1 MNAAMAEAF
10 CPYVGLQPYTEAERD
25 YFFGRERDQRIISAN
40 LYAAPL
46 TVLYGASGVGKSSV
60 LLAGVLPYLRTKPR
74 TAVVIFREW
83 QRGSFLEALKFKCL
97 EAVVAAQ
104 QEPLIIDLTLPFD
117 ELLYT
122 ATQAFAGSI
131 LILFDQFEE
140 YFLYHPES
148 EAGNTFDIEFARAV
162 NREEVDASFLIAL
175 RDDGL
180 SKLDR
185 FRARIPNLLGNTLR
199 LQHLTAADAEAA
211 IRKPLEVY
219 NERFSASLTPI
230 TIEDE
235 LVHAITAQVKTGQVL
250 LNQSGGVG
258 HARTHDETIRIE
270 APFLQLVMTR
280 LWEEEMLANS
290 RVLRLSTFQ
299 QLGGAQ
305 EIVRTHLDGVMAKL
319 DAAEQEVCSHF
330 FDRLVT
336 PSGSK
341 VACRVDDL
349 TKWAKD
355 LAPHVPSVLMNL
367 SDNRILRSVANPG
380 EQYTASSYE
389 VYHDVLAPAILDWR
403 VRYVHEQERAKAEQR
418 AVAEVAAQQKEA
430 IRQKELEHAQALFQ
444 EQRRRVKVSRWMSVA
459 LAVMLLF
466 AAVGWGWALEQARRA
481 SSNELA
487 ARVINNLDADPELGI
502 LLALHAVTKTV
513 TPDSENAL
521 RQALRTSRLQLTL
534 SGHSEQLRDVVFS
547 PDGKLLATASWDH
560 TAKIWDAVSGNLL
573 TTLSGHNKNVNAV
586 ALSPDS
592 THLATASEDGTV
604 NIWDARADRRL
615 PLWSVEHDGEATVVA
630 FSPDGKLLATA
641 GKDQKVKFW
650 DTLSASELF
659 TLSVKGRW
667 IVSLAFSSDG
677 QRIAIASV
685 DPPSST
691 ELWDISSRGRLF
703 NLPGQINAVAFSPDG
718 KLLATAGRDKTA
730 KIWDATTGQN
740 LRTLAGHI
748 DQVRDIAFSPDGTR
762 LVTAS
767 ADRTARVWDA
777 ATGQLLFTL
786 AGHTDWIN
794 GIAFS
799 PDGARLATA
808 SRDNTAKVWNA
819 NAHTDAVY
827 GVAFSPDGKHLAT
840 ASGDNTAKVW
850 DVKSGQGILSL
861 VGHTDT
867 VYKLAFSPDGKLLAT
882 ASFDKTAKIWD
893 ASTAQL
899 MHTLDKHKDQLR
911 DIAFSPD
918 GTRLVTASADR
929 TAKMWNT
936 ASGELL
942 FTLNHDDQV
951 QGVAFRSD
959 GNRLVTAS
967 WDGKLKLWD
976 ANTGQ
981 ELFTI
986 YREKFKFNAVAFSPD
1001 GTRLVSASV
1010 SPKVRIWDAALGND
1024 LLTLAG
1030 HSKYVN
1036 SVVFSPDGTRLASA
1050 SGDMTAKVWD
1060 VSSSKEQRTLAVHT
1074 DVVNDI
1080 AFSPDGKLL
1089 ATASSDRTF
1098 QVSPLAIGELIA
1110 LAKARVTRSLTSE
1123 ECQKYL
1129 HMQQC
1134 PIIP

>member
-1 MNAAMAEAF
+1 MAEPF

-25 YFFGRERDQRIISAN
+25 FFFGRERDQRIISAN

-74 TAVVIFREW
+74 TAVVVFREW

-97 EAVVAAQ
+97 EAVAAKAAR
-104 QEPLIIDLTLPFD
+104 QEPLIIDSTLPFD

-148 EAGNTFDIEFARAV
+148 EAGNTFDIEFARAI
-162 NREEVDASFLIAL
+162 NREEVDASFLVAL

-219 NERFSASLTPI
+219 NERFSASVNPI
-230 TIEDE
+230 TIEAE

-250 LNQSGGVG
+250 LSQSGGVG

-349 TKWAKD
+349 TKWAED

-418 AVAEVAAQQKEA
+418 AVAEVAARQKEA

-534 SGHSEQLRDVVFS
+534 SGHKEQLRDVVFS

-586 ALSPDS
+586 AFSPDS
-592 THLATASEDGTV
+592 TQLATASEDGTV
-604 NIWDARADRRL
+604 NIWDARADRGL

-691 ELWDISSRGRLF
+691 ELWDIASRGRLF

-730 KIWDATTGQN
+730 KLWDATTGQN

-777 ATGQLLFTL
+777 ATGKLLFTL
-786 AGHTDWIN
+786 AGHAPGSMVSLSVQTGRGWPPPVGTIRRKY
-794 GIAFS
+794 GMLTLIPMRSMES
-799 PDGARLATA
+799 P
-808 SRDNTAKVWNA
+808 SVQMVNTWLPQAG
-819 NAHTDAVY
+819 T
-827 GVAFSPDGKHLAT
+827 
-840 ASGDNTAKVW
+840 TAKVW
-850 DVKSGQGILSL
+850 DVKSGQGVLSL

-951 QGVAFRSD
+951 QGVAFRAD

-986 YREKFKFNAVAFSPD
+986 YREKFKFNAVTFSPD

-1010 SPKVRIWDAALGND
+1010 SPKVRIWDAASGND

-1036 SVVFSPDGTRLASA
+1036 SVVFSPDGTL
-1050 SGDMTAKVWD
+1050 G
-1060 VSSSKEQRTLAVHT
+1060 QR
-1074 DVVNDI
+1074 
-1080 AFSPDGKLL
+1080 
-1089 ATASSDRTF
+1089 
-1098 QVSPLAIGELIA
+1098 
-1110 LAKARVTRSLTSE
+1110 
-1123 ECQKYL
+1123 
-1129 HMQQC
+1129 
-1134 PIIP
+1134 